1 MVRAAHSP
9 GRLASPAP
17 GTANSPWQGARSPR
31 KFGARPLPG
40 RLHFREASLTLPTSH
55 RVPVSWLLEHG
66 CPAIKYRT
74 LTEIVGTAGPGQ
86 LEALRG
92 ELYEYAPARQIARK
106 QKDSG
111 VWGGNLLGVSA
122 NKSAGVKDVG
132 TFHQYRRLVELGW
145 TQESRPIKL
154 GSRLLFR
161 LLSRDEDPKLLF
173 EFQKY
178 GSSEP
183 GGEPWIRE
191 IVREAAAT
199 ALAQAG
205 FGEDPRVRG
214 AAHRIANS
222 VSQFLRSELVEQ
234 PLVKSAGAW
243 TLHPQ
248 AYPPTVFSVALL
260 AILPAV
266 QRERAGLVERL
277 GAYLAQPQ
285 ARKTFAVVSGKKL
298 LKPTFVLFGDP
309 LKVAASGQPDDLPL
323 ALYWMELLARLG
335 VLHNSASAAKIWAR
349 LQKDCDER
357 GVWSPKNL
365 RTLPKRVSPWSYH
378 YFPLQGDTKSL
389 EGRQADVTF
398 RMAYIA
404 RLAGWEISTS

>member
-1 MVRAAHSP
+1 
-9 GRLASPAP
+9 
-17 GTANSPWQGARSPR
+17 
-31 KFGARPLPG
+31 
-40 RLHFREASLTLPTSH
+40 LHA
-55 RVPVSWLLEHG
+55 
-66 CPAIKYRT
+66 
-74 LTEIVGTAGPGQ
+74 
-86 LEALRG
+86 
-92 ELYEYAPARQIARK
+92 ELDAYAPARQIAKK

-122 NKSAGVKDVG
+122 NKSAGIKDVG

-145 TQESRPIKL
+145 TPESRPIKL

-178 GSSEP
+178 GASEP
-183 GGEPWIRE
+183 GVEPWIRE

-199 ALAQAG
+199 ALAHAG

-234 PLVKSAGAW
+234 PLVKVAGSW

-248 AYPPTVFSVALL
+248 AYPPTIFSVALL

-266 QRERAGLVERL
+266 QRERAGLVDRL
-277 GAYLAQPQ
+277 GAYLGQPPG
-285 ARKTFAVVSGKKL
+285 RKAFGVVCGKKI

-309 LKVAASGQPDDLPL
+309 IKVSASGQPDDLPL

-335 VLHNSASAAKIWAR
+335 VLHRSASAAKVWAR
-349 LQKDCDER
+349 LLKDCDER

-365 RTLPKRVSPWSYH
+365 RTLPRRTSPWSYH
-378 YFPLQGDTKSL
+378 FFPLQADTKSV
-389 EGRQADVTF
+389 EGREADVTF

-404 RLAGWEISTS
+404 RLAGWEITTN